1 MSGQLLQSMLIRNH
15 GFIHQHVP
23 LPSLT
28 LPSLIASMPHTTHDR
43 AMVARMIA
51 NWSVATFDRFVLE
64 TPDADADSADLSHV
78 RVWRAFGPGLTEGEA
93 LKILV
98 YHTIHNNK

>member
-28 LPSLIASMPHTTHDR
+28 IADLITSMPHTTHNR
-43 AMVARMIA
+43 AMVAKIVA
-51 NWSVATFDRFVLE
+51 NWGVATLYVH
-64 TPDADADSADLSHV
+64 S
-78 RVWRAFGPGLTEGEA
+78 
-93 LKILV
+93 
-98 YHTIHNNK
+98 YHTIVPSCRY